1 MNILAIIF
9 WFIVIIGV
17 LTLVH
22 ELGHFIAARAFGVR
36 VTEFM
41 IGMPG
46 PNIGFERNGCRY
58 GVTCIPLGGYNR
70 IAGMEGDVENPN
82 LAKVLA
88 YVYRHGTADVSH
100 VALGCDLDA
109 ESAELALAI
118 LDGWG
123 SIIAPKKHGPDDVYS
138 APARDGFE
146 LGQAREVDDPQALL
160 DEERSRTYRALSFP
174 KRLVTLFA
182 GPFMNVLL
190 AFVLLIVIF
199 CGIGL
204 TVASTTLGD
213 VVEGSPAQEA
223 GLQAGDTIVAIDGTD
238 VPDWQTLST
247 VIAGL
252 APGEAIDVAYE
263 RNGQT
268 TSTTLIVGMDEN
280 GSPRLG
286 IYAGQEQYRL
296 PVGQALT
303 ASWEYLVLTVQ
314 GYLSLFN
321 PATAGETL
329 SQSTSVVGIAVMS
342 ERAASAGIVPLL
354 FIIAIVSLSLA
365 VVNLLPLPPLDGG
378 RILIEVIQRVTH
390 RAVPARVVNVITFIV
405 IALLLVLFVFLLRQD
420 IVNFFLKG

>member
-1 MNILAIIF
+1 MNIIAVIF

-17 LTLVH
+17 LTFVH

-46 PNIGFERNGCRY
+46 PNVGFEKNGCRY

-70 IAGMEGDVENPN
+70 IAGMEGGVEDSN
-82 LAKVLA
+82 LAPVLA

-100 VALGCDLDA
+100 VALGCEIDV
-109 ESAELALAI
+109 ESAELALVI

-123 SIIAPKKHGPDDVYS
+123 SIIAPKKHGPDDVYA
-138 APARDGFE
+138 APARNGFE
-146 LGQAREVDDPQALL
+146 LGQAREVEDPDALL
-160 DEERSRTYRALSFP
+160 AEERSHTYRALSFP

-182 GPFMNVLL
+182 GPFMNILLALVLL
-190 AFVLLIVIF
+190 LVIF

-213 VVEGSPAQEA
+213 VVEGSPAAEA
-223 GLQAGDTIVAIDGTD
+223 GLQADDTIVAVDGTD
-238 VPDWQTLST
+238 VPDWQALST
-247 VIAGL
+247 TIAGL
-252 APGEAIDVAYE
+252 EPGEAVDVVYE
-263 RNGQT
+263 RAGQT
-268 TSTTLIVGMDEN
+268 VSTTLVVGMDEN
-280 GSPRLG
+280 GAPRLG

-296 PVGQALT
+296 PVGEALG
-303 ASWEYLVLTVQ
+303 ASWDYLVLTVQ

-354 FIIAIVSLSLA
+354 YLIAIVSLSLA

-378 RILIEVIQRVTH
+378 RILIEVIQRITH
-390 RAVPARVVNVITFIV
+390 RPVPARVVNGITVVV
-405 IALLLVLFVFLLRQD
+405 IALLLILFVFLLRQD

>member
-1 MNILAIIF
+1 MDILIMIVCAVISIGF
-9 WFIVIIGV
+9 LVFI
-17 LTLVH
+17 H
-22 ELGHFIAARAFGVR
+22 EGGHYLAARAFGVR

-46 PNIGFERNGCRY
+46 PNIGFERKGCRY
-58 GVTCIPLGGYNR
+58 GITRIPLGGYNR
-70 IAGMEGDVENPN
+70 IAGMEGDVEDPN

-109 ESAELALAI
+109 ESAELALVI

-123 SIIAPKKHGPDDVYS
+123 SIVAPKKHGPDDTYS
-138 APARDGFE
+138 APARDGYE

-160 DEERSRTYRALSFP
+160 DEERSHTYRALSFP
-174 KRLVTLFA
+174 KRLITLFA

-213 VVEGSPAQEA
+213 VVTGSPAQEA

-238 VPDWQTLST
+238 VPDWQALST
-247 VIAGL
+247 AIAGL
-252 APGEAIDVAYE
+252 APGDAVDVVYE
-263 RNGQT
+263 RAGNT
-268 TSTTLIVGMDEN
+268 VSTTLIVGMGED

-296 PVGQALT
+296 PIGQALT
-303 ASWEYLVLTVQ
+303 ASWDYLVLTVQ
-314 GYLSLFN
+314 GYLNLFN

-342 ERAASAGIVPLL
+342 ERALHHRDRLALPGRREPAS
-354 FIIAIVSLSLA
+354 
-365 VVNLLPLPPLDGG
+365 
-378 RILIEVIQRVTH
+378 
-390 RAVPARVVNVITFIV
+390 PAT
-405 IALLLVLFVFLLRQD
+405 A
-420 IVNFFLKG
+420 

>member
-1 MNILAIIF
+1 MNVLAIIF

-36 VTEFM
+36 VTELM

-46 PNIGFERNGCRY
+46 PNIGFERNGCHY

-70 IAGMEGDVENPN
+70 IAGMEGDVEDPN
-82 LAKVLA
+82 LASVLA
-88 YVYRHGTADVSH
+88 YVYRHGRADVAH
-100 VALGCDLDA
+100 VALGCDLDV
-109 ESAELALAI
+109 ESAELALVI

-123 SIIAPKKHGPDDVYS
+123 SIVAPKKHGPDDTYS

-160 DEERSRTYRALSFP
+160 DEERSHTYRALSFP
-174 KRLVTLFA
+174 RRLVTLFA

-190 AFVLLIVIF
+190 AFVLLLVIF

-204 TVASTTLGD
+204 TVATTTISD
-213 VVEGSPAQEA
+213 VVADGPAFEA

-238 VPDWQTLST
+238 VPDWQALSMA
-247 VIAGL
+247 IAGL
-252 APGEAIDVAYE
+252 EPGEAADVVYE
-263 RNGQT
+263 RAGQV
-268 TSTTLIVGMDEN
+268 TSTTIVVGMGED

-286 IYAGQEQYRL
+286 IYAGQEQYHL
-296 PVGQALT
+296 PVWEALG
-303 ASWEYLVLTVQ
+303 ASWDYLALTVQ

-321 PATAGETL
+321 PATAADTL

-354 FIIAIVSLSLA
+354 YIIAIVSLSLA

-390 RAVPARVVNVITFIV
+390 RAVPARVVNAITFVV